1 MRSRSGDAFPRAG
14 SPVQL
19 TAAITAATT
28 TATAATMRDRVTT
41 GNPMM
46 SAHHVVGT

>member
-1 MRSRSGDAFPRAG
+1 LVAPGAG
-14 SPVQL
+14 SPAQL

-28 TATAATMRDRVTT
+28 ATAATMRDRMTT

-46 SAHHVVGT
+46 SDHHVVGT